1 MLELDKKYL
10 SIREVSER
18 TGVPTYTLRYW
29 EKEFNQ
35 IKPERHSGMR
45 KFSPQDVEIIKKIKD
60 LLYTKRLTIEGVK
73 KYLKVDKR
81 RKKNIDL
88 FEFAQN
94 EQDINSKTVLDITK
108 ELEEVLE
115 ILEN

>member
-1 MLELDKKYL
+1 MLEPDKKYL
-10 SIREVSER
+10 SIREVADR
-18 TGVPTYTLRYW
+18 TGIPAYTLRYW
-29 EKEFNQ
+29 EKEFVQ

-45 KFSPQDVEIIKKIKD
+45 KYSPQDVDLIKKIKE

-73 KYLKVDKR
+73 KYLKVDR
-81 RKKNIDL
+81 RKKKNVDL

-94 EQDINSKTVLDITK
+94 ETELDSKTVLEIKK